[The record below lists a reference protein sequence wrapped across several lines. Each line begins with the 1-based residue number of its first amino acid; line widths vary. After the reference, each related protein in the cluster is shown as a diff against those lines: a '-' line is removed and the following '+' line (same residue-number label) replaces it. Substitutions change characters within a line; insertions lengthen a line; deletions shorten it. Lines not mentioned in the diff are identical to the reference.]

1 VRAGSL
7 PGRAAG
13 PTLATMARGLPSLL
27 PGGSP
32 SVHDTLRDVLA
43 AGQRS
48 FSFEFFPPKDD
59 AGEAV
64 LWQAM
69 RRLEALGPTFVS
81 VTYGAGG
88 STRDR
93 TVRAT
98 RRMAEQTTLTPVAHL
113 TCVGASRSELRRVIG
128 EYADAGVRTVLAIRG
143 DAPGGPG
150 TPWTPHE
157 DGVDTALDLVRMLRR
172 LGDFSVGVAAFP
184 EGHPES
190 PSLEHDA
197 RVLALK
203 EQAGADFAVTQFFFR
218 AEDYFA
224 LVERAQRAGCTIPV
238 IPGIMPVTNLRQIE
252 RFAALSGASLPAGL
266 VAELR
271 RVGDDPA
278 AVREVGVQAATDL
291 AARLLAGGA
300 PGLHFYTLNRST
312 ATLDIYTRL
321 GLERRPCPSART
333 AVGRPA

>member
-1 VRAGSL
+1 
-7 PGRAAG
+7 
-13 PTLATMARGLPSLL
+13 
-27 PGGSP
+27 
-32 SVHDTLRDVLA
+32 
-43 AGQRS
+43 
-48 FSFEFFPPKDD
+48 
-59 AGEAV
+59 
-64 LWQAM
+64 
-69 RRLEALGPTFVS
+69 
-81 VTYGAGG
+81 
-88 STRDR
+88 
-93 TVRAT
+93 
-98 RRMAEQTTLTPVAHL
+98 
-113 TCVGASRSELRRVIG
+113 
-128 EYADAGVRTVLAIRG
+128 VRTVLAIRG
-143 DAPGGPG
+143 DPPGGPG

-157 DGVDTALDLVRMLRR
+157 DGLDTALDLVGMLRR
-172 LGDFSVGVAAFP
+172 LGDFSVGVAAWP

-252 RFAALSGASLPAGL
+252 RFAALSGASLPPAL
-266 VAELR
+266 VAQLQ

-300 PGLHFYTLNRST
+300 PGLHFYTLNRSK
-312 ATLDIYTRL
+312 ATREIYANLRL
-321 GLERRPCPSART
+321 AVRSA
-333 AVGRPA
+333 